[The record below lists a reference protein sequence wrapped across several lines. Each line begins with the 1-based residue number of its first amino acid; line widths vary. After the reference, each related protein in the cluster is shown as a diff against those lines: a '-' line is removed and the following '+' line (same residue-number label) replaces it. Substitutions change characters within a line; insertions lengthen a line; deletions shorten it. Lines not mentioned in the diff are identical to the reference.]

1 MYESYWHLNSKPF
14 ECGADT
20 RLYYPA
26 ESHQAALLKLRYA
39 IETQRHAALLAGES
53 GTGKSLLVRMLAQQ
67 LPERYRPVV
76 HIDFPQLPAAEL
88 VAALAARLDP
98 AQDRAAASSLA
109 EAVERIQ
116 RTLADNAAQGRH
128 AVAAIDD
135 AHLLDGGRAFD
146 ALRLLMNFE
155 AAAHPALTILF
166 VGQPCLA
173 ATIERNPSLD
183 ERIASKCLLRPLSL
197 DETTAYV
204 EHRLRAA
211 GATQSIF
218 EPDALEAL
226 FYTTQGVPRRIHR
239 LADLALLIGFAEER
253 PTIAA
258 AQIEA
263 VAQELLVTVA
273 A

>member
-1 MYESYWHLNSKPF
+1 MYESYWRLNSKPF
-14 ECGADT
+14 ESGGDT

-39 IETQRHAALLAGES
+39 IESQRHAALLAGEP

-76 HIDFPQLPAAEL
+76 HFDFPQLPAAEL
-88 VAALAARLDP
+88 VTALAARLDP
-98 AQDRAAASSLA
+98 AQVPAASSLA

-128 AVAAIDD
+128 AVVAIDD
-135 AHLLDGGRAFD
+135 AHLLDDGRAFD

-155 AAAHPALTILF
+155 AAARPVLTILF

-173 ATIERNPSLD
+173 TTIERKTSLD

-197 DETTAYV
+197 DETAAYV

-211 GATQSIF
+211 GATRLIF
-218 EPDALEAL
+218 EADALEAL
-226 FYTTQGVPRRIHR
+226 FYLTQGVPRRIHR

-253 PTIAA
+253 PTVAA
-258 AQIEA
+258 AQVEA